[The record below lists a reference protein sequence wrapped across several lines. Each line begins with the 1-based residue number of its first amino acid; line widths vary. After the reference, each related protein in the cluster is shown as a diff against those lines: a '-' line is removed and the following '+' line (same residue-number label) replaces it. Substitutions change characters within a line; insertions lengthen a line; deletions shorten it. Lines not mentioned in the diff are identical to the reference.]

1 MKIGFEDKRTEL
13 EKGYV
18 LKFPGMECVVEK
30 CIGKG
35 SNALVYLGHYADYEM
50 QDLYH
55 KILIKELFPFDGED
69 GISRNQDGSLAVSPE
84 AEEFY
89 EMHKE
94 SYLKG
99 NRFHLKLLADNPGE
113 IDSHINTFE
122 YQNTLYSILE
132 FTGGRSLLQ
141 ELEKEEE
148 FSLERIIRCMKG
160 LLNVLK
166 VFHEAGYLHL
176 DISLDNILLTGE
188 GETERVTLIDY
199 NSIISLGEI
208 QGEGDIIL
216 SAKKGYEY
224 TASEILHGERE
235 KIGPCT
241 DLYSVT
247 AVFFHLLFKRGRT
260 LLERKSRFTLP
271 DTADSPALKGQNS
284 IVMDMVSTILKKG
297 FETRARFRYQNV
309 DQMRADLEELEERIK
324 CRGIT
329 QWALWQKGKDYV
341 TGIVRKNTA
350 LRFIMDPEE
359 IYPLKAQRV
368 TSEAGQKKD
377 ISLHGISFLKEMTGR
392 KPVLLLGSGGMGKT
406 TTMLRLAYE
415 RQKDYHAGATAVLYI
430 SLFGW
435 KNGDRT
441 FIQDKIL
448 ENLEFSHD
456 ILENARKELRHLLEE
471 PIQTKGGAIPRLLLC
486 LDGLNEASGDI
497 SPLLDEIQELCTLS
511 GVKIL
516 LTSRSEIAGDEFEK
530 WMISR
535 LDTEEV
541 REALRQKQI
550 PEPENMEI
558 MELLHIPMMLSM
570 YIKALNGRKLL
581 KLDGKEELLEEY
593 LLVLTKKEARDSL
606 KLDEISNM
614 EDSPAYL
621 GAQVAVNYVLPEISA
636 VLQKKKRALTEKE
649 VYQCVEACYGYLEKK
664 AFTGVFENW
673 LGHAGELKLGTRT
686 ADEWYGKVV
695 QDILWKK
702 LGLLVKDMGEYRI
715 VHQMIEEYMK
725 ERSDAF
731 HVQFDLEKKKL
742 RDRRRLISGAAVMA
756 AVMLFGFYNY
766 YVSGVLRQQKEEVQR
781 NESISLAY
789 SSEEKLKEGDRTEAL
804 KLALQALPDE
814 ENDRPYVANAEKALT
829 DALYVYDEESYK
841 AVHRINMSTGNWKNV
856 LTEDGSYLVGLDES
870 GYVRC
875 YEVRSEKLLWSYS
888 SAAVK
893 EKSQSLLKT
902 DPYQEDS
909 VSGLYL
915 VPSENA
921 VLLADKKEEMVL
933 LSLEDGKEI
942 WRQSYAE
949 LDEEILGEIQQMN
962 LSEDGQILAVGY
974 KTKKSNTSGK
984 EEFDREARFKKIA
997 FFDTSTGELLSKTEA
1012 LPVTFSIYCNFTENG
1027 VFSENNQVY
1036 GTLLCNVRSK
1046 KYHLI
1051 TIDPQTGEVLE
1062 TAWMDRDDAMSD
1074 QEGILSKLYYL
1085 PPDEKNAGGF
1095 LVYLYGYSYNIGTGY
1110 TGICEM
1116 AYLEEGAAGWSYH
1129 KTYESDLQ
1137 DQEVSE
1143 LITYG
1148 ERNIFIHKNQMI
1160 KTDRSS
1166 GEEVETGEK
1175 LEEDIIY
1182 YFSDEEKLYLILANG
1197 KEYSLEFSSVK
1208 KLKAESKLTDSIR
1221 VQAAVGNHG
1230 SREGFGLIPE
1240 TDGSSV
1246 IFYEWL
1252 QGENQAKTVSVAEK
1266 VNDSLNGR
1274 VFTLSEEGFLYLEDQ
1289 RQEDGSYKNH
1299 GMVYDQQGELTD
1311 QFSFSTD
1318 VSFVVDELQVSEDGN
1333 FLVSDR
1339 YIYDRVQDQLTSLE
1353 ELLPKGASTSKL
1365 RTAVT
1370 KSGIRSLCLVKS
1382 QPYLWKEEKGYVSGT
1397 ACEEEFQLSSVNSLH
1412 TKKDTA
1418 KGFDSV
1424 LMGKN
1429 GMVVFCC
1436 SDGNET
1442 EVSQI
1447 AGDPTDYYL
1456 IYLMEKDKWIRIEN
1470 EEENK
1475 AFPVVA
1481 VGNENLVFASCDYD
1495 KKIRIYDGEKGELVQ
1510 EYETNI
1516 NAESVRDMKFIL
1528 GDRYLAVLTK
1538 ESTNTYQII
1547 RLEDGQMVYQLVTE
1561 GDWSYGNLVVQE
1573 DAANN
1578 RLYLFDN
1585 EHNTNG
1591 VAIDTNFWVELDRV
1605 DGLRG
1610 VLKGN
1615 GLIVQDGFKELQL
1628 QQRYDLSSLME
1639 MAEIVLNTEDVKA
1652 EKGGN

>member
-13 EKGYV
+13 EQGYV
-18 LKFPGMECVVEK
+18 LNFPGMECVVEE

-35 SNALVYLGHYADYEM
+35 SNALVYLGHYADHQM

-69 GISRNQDGSLAVSPE
+69 GIFRNQEGSITVSPE
-84 AEEFY
+84 AEKFY
-89 EMHKE
+89 EVHRE

-141 ELEKEEE
+141 EVEKED
-148 FSLERIIRCMKG
+148 FSLDRIIQCMKG

-199 NSIISLGEI
+199 NSIISLAEI

-216 SAKKGYEY
+216 SSRKGYEY
-224 TASEILHGERE
+224 TASEVLHGERD

-260 LLERKSRFTLP
+260 LTERKSRFTLP
-271 DTADSPALKGQNS
+271 DTKGSTALKGQSS
-284 IVMDMVSTILKKG
+284 IVLDMISTILKKG
-297 FETRARFRYQNV
+297 FETNARFRYQDV
-309 DQMRADLEELEERIK
+309 DQMRADLDELEERIK

-341 TGIVRKNTA
+341 TNIVRKNTA

-359 IYPLKAQRV
+359 IYSLKAQRLAP
-368 TSEAGQKKD
+368 EAGQNQE
-377 ISLHGISFLKEMTGR
+377 ISLTGNSFFREMTGR

-406 TTMLRLAYE
+406 TTMLRLAYD
-415 RQKDYHAGATAVLYI
+415 RQKKYHAGATAVFYI

-441 FIQDKIL
+441 FVQDKIL
-448 ENLEFSHD
+448 ENLDFSHEL
-456 ILENARKELRHLLEE
+456 LENARKELRHLLEK

-497 SPLLDEIQELCTLS
+497 SLLLDEIQDLSTLS

-516 LTSRSEIAGDEFEK
+516 LTSRSEIAGEEFEK
-530 WMISR
+530 WMLTR
-535 LDTEEV
+535 LAPETV
-541 REALRQKQI
+541 RAVLRQKQI

-593 LLVLTKKEARDSL
+593 LQVLTKKEARDSL
-606 KLDEISNM
+606 KLDQVSDM

-636 VLQKKKRALTEKE
+636 LLQKKKRALTEKE
-649 VYQCVEACYGYLEKK
+649 VYQCVCECYGYLEKK
-664 AFTGVFENW
+664 AFTGVFDNW
-673 LGHAGELKLGTRT
+673 LGHAGDLKLGTKT

-715 VHQMIEEYMK
+715 VHQMIEEYMREK
-725 ERSDAF
+725 SDAF

-742 RDRRRLISGAAVMA
+742 RDRRRLLSGAGVMTA
-756 AVMLFGFYNY
+756 AVLFGFYNY
-766 YVSGVLRQQKEEVQR
+766 YMSGVLRGQKEEAQR
-781 NESISLAY
+781 NESVSLAY

-804 KLALQALPDE
+804 NLALQALPDE

-829 DALYVYDEESYK
+829 DALYVYEEESYK

-856 LTEDGSYLVGLDES
+856 LTEDGYYMVGLDES

-875 YEVRSEKLLWSYS
+875 YEVQSEKLLWSYS

-902 DPYQEDS
+902 NPYQEDR

-949 LDEEILGEIQQMN
+949 LDEEISWEIQQMN

-974 KTKKSNTSGK
+974 ETEKSNTSGQ

-1012 LPVTFSIYCNFTENG
+1012 LPVTFSIYCDFTENG

-1062 TAWMDRDDAMSD
+1062 TAWMDRDDVMSG

-1085 PPDEKNAGGF
+1085 SPDEKNAGGF

-1116 AYLEEGAAGWSYH
+1116 AYLEEGASGWSYH

-1137 DQEVSE
+1137 DQEVPE

-1148 ERNIFIHKNQMI
+1148 NRNIFIHKNQVI
-1160 KTDRSS
+1160 KTDRIS
-1166 GEEVETGEK
+1166 GEEIETGEK

-1182 YFSDEEKLYLILANG
+1182 YFSAEEKLYLILANG

-1208 KLKAESKLTDSIR
+1208 ERNLEDELADGMR

-1230 SREGFGLIPE
+1230 SGEEFGLIPE
-1240 TDGSSV
+1240 TDGGSV

-1252 QGENQAKTVSVAEK
+1252 QGENQARTLSTVEK
-1266 VNDSLNGR
+1266 VNDSLDGR
-1274 VFTLSEEGFLYLEDQ
+1274 VLILSDEEFLYLEDQ
-1289 RQEDGSYKNH
+1289 QQEDGSYENH
-1299 GMVYDQQGELTD
+1299 GMVYDRQGELTE

-1318 VSFVVDELQVSEDGN
+1318 VFFVVDELQVSEDGN
-1333 FLVSDR
+1333 FLVSNC
-1339 YIYDRVQDQLTSLE
+1339 YVYDRSQEQLTSLK
-1353 ELLPKGASTSKL
+1353 ELLPEGAFVSEL

-1382 QPYLWKEEKGYVSGT
+1382 QPYLWKEGKGYVSGN
-1397 ACEEEFQLSSVNSLH
+1397 AYEEKFQLSSVNSLH

-1418 KGFDSV
+1418 KHFDSV

-1436 SDGNET
+1436 SDGEET

-1456 IYLMEKDKWIRIEN
+1456 VYFMEKDKWIRIEN
-1470 EEENK
+1470 KEENK

-1481 VGNENLVFASCDYD
+1481 VGNESPGFASCDYD
-1495 KKIRIYDGEKGELVQ
+1495 KKIRIYDGEKGDLVQ

-1547 RLEDGQMVYQLVTE
+1547 RLEDGQVVYQLVTE
-1561 GDWSYGNLVVQE
+1561 DDWSYGNLVVEE
-1573 DAANN
+1573 DTANN

-1585 EHNTNG
+1585 EQNTNG
-1591 VAIDTNFWVELDRV
+1591 VAIDTNFWVELDRI

-1610 VLKGN
+1610 VLKGES
-1615 GLIVQDGFKELQL
+1615 LIVQDGHEELQL
-1628 QQRYDLSSLME
+1628 QERYDLGSLMK
-1639 MAEIVLNTEDVKA
+1639 MAGNVLNTENG
-1652 EKGGN
+1652 KGGN